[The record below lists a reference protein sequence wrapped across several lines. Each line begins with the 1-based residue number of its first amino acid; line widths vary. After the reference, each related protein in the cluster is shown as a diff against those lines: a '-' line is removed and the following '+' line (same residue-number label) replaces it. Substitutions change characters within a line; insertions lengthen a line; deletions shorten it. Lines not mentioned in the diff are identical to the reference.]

1 MFYECERV
9 MDSVG
14 EGEKGAGR
22 RVNVMRGMKVEK
34 WEDGKEGK

>member
-1 MFYECERV
+1 

-22 RVNVMRGMKVEK
+22 RVNVIKGMKMEK
-34 WEDGKEGK
+34 WEDRWEGK